1 MIVLIVLGVLAV
13 LAAIVAIPIAVSKCG
28 NCNMR
33 CSFIYFCSNCIYLCI
48 SLSLNLFLLRRS
60 KARSD
65 AFDGSSQPQV
75 KEKYCL
81 LLYIQ
86 SKPPQTV
93 SFKKKLNIMYHAS
106 FTYITSCAVL
116 LFSQRHPTTRH
127 LFWQNLQLKIPK
139 KALLSS
145 VCCWFLYNVNSG
157 GKLWFF

>member
-65 AFDGSSQPQV
+65 AWDGSSQPQV

-81 LLYIQ
+81 LLFIQ

-93 SFKKKLNIMYHAS
+93 SFIYYCTVS
-106 FTYITSCAVL
+106 

-127 LFWQNLQLKIPK
+127 LFWQNLQLKIPPK
-139 KALLSS
+139 NISFFNLLLIF
-145 VCCWFLYNVNSG
+145 VQC
-157 GKLWFF
+157 